1 MPKKLYRSRK
11 NSMLAGVC
19 GGLAEYFDVDPTL
32 VRLAAVALTLAWGTG
47 ILAYLIFWFV
57 VPQRPLELTV
67 AEAREETNPPGMEEP
82 EIGEAENETSSA
94 ALFFGIILVVV
105 GFLILVGNFV
115 SLAWLS
121 FSRLWPVALIALGI
135 IIILKGTGK
144 KREG

>member
-11 NSMLAGVC
+11 DKMLAGVC
-19 GGLAEYFDVDPTL
+19 GGLAEYFEVDTTL

-57 VPQRPLELTV
+57 VPQRPLEFTV
-67 AEAREETNPPGMEEP
+67 SEAGQESPPPGSD
-82 EIGEAENETSSA
+82 EAPAEENEASSA
-94 ALFFGIILVVV
+94 ALVFGIILVLV
-105 GFLILVGNFV
+105 GFLILMGNFI

-121 FSRLWPVALIALGI
+121 FSRLWPLFLIALGI
-135 IIILKGTGK
+135 IIILKGSGK